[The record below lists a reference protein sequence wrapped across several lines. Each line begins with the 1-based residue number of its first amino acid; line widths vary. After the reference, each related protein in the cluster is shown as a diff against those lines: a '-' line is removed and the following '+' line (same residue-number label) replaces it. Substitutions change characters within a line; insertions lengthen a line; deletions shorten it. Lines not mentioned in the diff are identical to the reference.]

1 MKKPIEPEIFSVDGT
16 MRIGIRFRFDPHTSG
31 LVRRL
36 PGAHYSGERK
46 CWHIAVRTDIVTFLR
61 EWFGE
66 DYMISEPTGGD
77 DPTAEE
83 NTTIASADDWIPKFI
98 PTTRRISSEGNEK
111 PLKVVEPY
119 ISADADE
126 LEIPPWPGGAFP
138 QQSEPESAGD
148 LNRTSPGD
156 PEPTTAGSHEP
167 PTPAG
172 RPAPPGPE
180 PGQPA
185 GGRSSIQSDHPA
197 PTGLLMRRTR
207 VEIANIPGSRMMM
220 IKFHGWYDKSWIA
233 EMRQYGRVDYLK
245 GRNEWRLP
253 WSKQAVDSLSDYFSV
268 EGLEVE
274 VRRNVIPV
282 AVVKQRD
289 EIAGEIRQ
297 RELGVEGHEA
307 VRLLERHLREKRQS
321 ESTIKTY
328 TSMLLLFFK
337 YFDDRRPDE
346 ITTGDVSEFM
356 TEFVIPLDYSASFQ
370 NQLVTAIK
378 TYYTLTGGKVSTASL
393 LRPRRSRP
401 LPKVF
406 SREEVKRILN
416 STVNIKH
423 RLILWMIY
431 SCGLRRGEITNI
443 KLTDLDRSRNL
454 LHIREGKGK
463 VDRVVP
469 MSAKVW
475 EKVDD
480 YIEGFSPKVYLF
492 EGQSG
497 GRYTTGSVYNVFR
510 KALSRSGIKKEVG
523 VHALRHSYATHLH
536 ESGLDIRYIQELL
549 GHRSSRT
556 TEIYTHV
563 SRRSLMSVRN
573 PIDDIDLK

>member
-1 MKKPIEPEIFSVDGT
+1 MKKPIEPEIISIDGT
-16 MRIGIRFRFDPHTSG
+16 MRIGIRFEYDSHTSG

-36 PGAHYSGERK
+36 PDARYSGQYK
-46 CWHIAVRTDIVTFLR
+46 CWHIAVRPDIVTFLR

-66 DYMISEPTGGD
+66 GYRVAEPTD
-77 DPTAEE
+77 KDEPVAREA
-83 NTTIASADDWIPKFI
+83 TTSATADDWIPEFI
-98 PTTRRISSEGNEK
+98 PTTRRISSGGYEK
-111 PLKVVEPY
+111 PVKVVDPY
-119 ISADADE
+119 VPAGADE
-126 LEIPPWPGGAFP
+126 METPPWPGGAFP
-138 QQSEPESAGD
+138 QPS
-148 LNRTSPGD
+148 
-156 PEPTTAGSHEP
+156 EP

-172 RPAPPGPE
+172 LPAPPGPE
-180 PGQPA
+180 PGPPEEHRHAQ
-185 GGRSSIQSDHPA
+185 
-197 PTGLLMRRTR
+197 TGFVRRRTR
-207 VEIANIPGSRMMM
+207 VEMANIPGSRMMM
-220 IKFHGWYDKSWIA
+220 IKFHGWYDKSWIS

-253 WSKQAVDSLSDYFSV
+253 WSKQAVDSLSDYFSA

-289 EIAGEIRQ
+289 ETAGEIRQ

-307 VRLLERHLREKRQS
+307 VRHLERHLREKRQS

-337 YFDDRRPDE
+337 YFNDRLPDE
-346 ITTGDVSEFM
+346 ITTEDVSEFM

-378 TYYTLTGGKVSTASL
+378 TYYSLTGGKVSTASL

-406 SREEVKRILN
+406 SRDEVKRILN
-416 STVNIKH
+416 ATVNIKH

-454 LHIREGKGK
+454 LHIRQGKGK

-469 MSAKVW
+469 MSDKVW

-480 YIEGFSPKVYLF
+480 YIQGFNPKVYLF
-492 EGQSG
+492 EGQFG

-563 SRRSLMSVRN
+563 SRRSLLSVRN
-573 PIDDIDLK
+573 PIDDLDLK